1 MRHLDL
7 PRPVLKWPGG
17 KTRLV
22 GAILP
27 ELGARAG
34 TYFEPCVGGG
44 AVFFAAARA
53 RLFRR
58 AVIGD
63 LSPDVVATYRALR
76 DRLPDLVR
84 ALERLAPRAQDAEH
98 YYRVRLADMT
108 DADDVARAARLV
120 YLTRT
125 SFNGLY
131 RVNRAGRA
139 NAPFGRHVRPRV
151 LDVELLEAAAA
162 ALQGVEIIHGD
173 FTVCTA
179 RARAGDVVYFDPPYV
194 PRSASSSFT
203 AYAGAFREADHAR
216 LVDETLRLAHRRV
229 RVVVSSSDCP
239 RARRLLAPL
248 SPLRRV
254 RVRRSIGASARSR
267 VDVPEILAVAGPCA
281 GLCAERRDL

>member
-17 KTRLV
+17 KARLV
-22 GAILP
+22 GEILP
-27 ELGARAG
+27 ELGARVG
-34 TYFEPCVGGG
+34 TYVEPCVGGG

-76 DRLPDLVR
+76 DRLPELVR
-84 ALERLAPRAQDAEH
+84 ALERLAPHALDPEL
-98 YYRVRLADMT
+98 YYRLRSADVSLAG
-108 DADDVARAARLV
+108 DVARAARLI

-125 SFNGLY
+125 SFNGLW
-131 RVNRAGRA
+131 RVNRRGQA
-139 NAPFGRHVRPRV
+139 NMPFGRHTRPRV
-151 LDVELLEAAAA
+151 LDVEALEAAAA

-173 FTVCTA
+173 FSVCTA

-194 PRSASSSFT
+194 PRSASSSFV
-203 AYAGAFREADHAR
+203 AYAGAFTEHDHAR
-216 LVDETLRLAHRRV
+216 LVDEALRLAHRRV

-248 SPLRRV
+248 SVRRV
-254 RVRRSIGASARSR
+254 RVRRSIAASAGSR
-267 VDVPEILAVAGPCA
+267 VDVPELVAVAGPHI
-281 GLCAERRDL
+281 GS

>member
-1 MRHLDL
+1 MREL

-17 KTRLV
+17 KARLV
-22 GAILP
+22 DELLP
-27 ELGARAG
+27 ELGRG
-34 TYFEPCVGGG
+34 HTYFEPCIGGG

-76 DRLPDLVR
+76 DRLPELVR
-84 ALERLAPRAQDAEH
+84 ALERLAPRALDPAH
-98 YYRVRLADMT
+98 YYRVRAEDM
-108 DADDVARAARLV
+108 ADDVARAARLV

-139 NAPFGRHVRPRV
+139 NAPFGRHVKPRV
-151 LDVELLEAAAA
+151 LDVEALEAAAA
-162 ALQGVEIIHGD
+162 ALQGVEIVHGD
-173 FTVCTA
+173 FTVSTA

-194 PRSASSSFT
+194 PRSASASFT
-203 AYAGAFREADHAR
+203 AYAGAFTEADHAR
-216 LVDETLRLAHRRV
+216 LVDEALRLVHRRV

-267 VDVPEILAVAGPCA
+267 VDVPEILAVAGPRA
-281 GLCAERRDL
+281 GLCAERRDG